1 MIKLILY
8 FLILFF
14 YFFYLLF
21 FYIKMFGNNG
31 TNPKNIPSLT
41 GEEISITIIYYTT
54 ALLIIII
61 SLIFINMR
69 I

>member
-1 MIKLILY
+1 
-8 FLILFF
+8 
-14 YFFYLLF
+14 
-21 FYIKMFGNNG
+21 MFGNNG
-31 TNPKNIPSLT
+31 TNSTGVPSLT

>member
-1 MIKLILY
+1 MV
-8 FLILFF
+8 
-14 YFFYLLF
+14 
-21 FYIKMFGNNG
+21 GNNG
-31 TNPKNIPSLT
+31 SNPNSIPSLT
-41 GEEISITIIYYTT
+41 GEEISITVIYYTT

>member
-1 MIKLILY
+1 
-8 FLILFF
+8 
-14 YFFYLLF
+14 
-21 FYIKMFGNNG
+21 MFGNNG
-31 TNPKNIPSLT
+31 SNSTGVPSLT
-41 GEEISITIIYYTT
+41 GEEISITVIYYTT